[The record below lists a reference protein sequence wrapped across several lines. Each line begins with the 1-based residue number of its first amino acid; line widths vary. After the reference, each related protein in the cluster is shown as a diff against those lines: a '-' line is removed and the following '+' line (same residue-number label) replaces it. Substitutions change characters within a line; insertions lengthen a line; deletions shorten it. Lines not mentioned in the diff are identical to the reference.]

1 MIYTEKHIKEK
12 IEEIKKEV
20 TEKHLDLQIKIDN
33 KTISSEDILNNKD
46 YFSNYLKE
54 KFNINSYDIYE
65 FFDIIENINEYIRET
80 MLQWPNLETSDKF
93 VILNDEIY
101 EKTINLHDKE
111 TIIFDEIFL
120 FFQNKFGDSAT
131 YCMLY
136 KDYLRGNIT
145 LNQMLYIINIKENIE
160 EK

>member
-1 MIYTEKHIKEK
+1 MIYTEKYIKEK
-12 IEEIKKEV
+12 IEEIKKEIS
-20 TEKHLDLQIKIDN
+20 KKYLKLQKKIDN
-33 KTISSEDILNNKD
+33 KTISSEDLLNNKE
-46 YFSNYLKE
+46 YFSNYIKS
-54 KFNINSYDIYE
+54 KFNINSYNIYE
-65 FFDIIENINEYIRET
+65 FINTVENINEYIRET
-80 MLQWPNLETSDKF
+80 MIQWPNLETSDKF

-101 EKTINLHDKE
+101 EKIIKLHDKE

-145 LNQMLYIINIKENIE
+145 LEQLLKILNLKKAKND
-160 EK
+160 